1 MIAIAVAR
9 SAGHN
14 SPIVRYA
21 AVLAAAV
28 VLQGCLFGG
37 SVGGPKKSAS
47 VEKRRVLDLTP
58 SQFSMEKVH
67 EGEPKIAK
75 VRVYAGDGYRSQ
87 NVNWELK
94 FAAQLDLASQILV
107 PAFGVRLEI
116 VDTRPWQR
124 TADGS
129 DLEAMLSELEALDP
143 GEDVDWVIGL
153 VTGLPYASP
162 SVHELGMARPL
173 GRHTI
178 LRGQDD
184 AHDRKFI
191 AAAQVAESEKPALL
205 EARRQH
211 KLTLVLLHEIAH
223 TLGAMH
229 AEKPEW
235 IMNPTYNKDQSK
247 FSDENAR
254 LMRAMLP
261 HRLVPADERIAGAEH
276 KALYEYL
283 ESHDWGG
290 WDPDDRAQT
299 LQWLEDSGAA
309 DVDTTVDNKAPVPK
323 EANTQ
328 YQRTRRLIEMG
339 YVPEAREELESLL
352 SAYPANFA
360 IRALAC
366 QVEIVAN
373 GPAHE
378 TVTEVCGGA
387 AELAPADPTI
397 DMMLSASLLATG
409 DRPASIEAAK
419 RARARLDSQ
428 PDDRRDEWHAMA
440 LLYQSIGAVTWTEQA
455 LAAGG
460 IEPRESPAGVWAL
473 QTRARYAV
481 PVEGADYGITPET
494 EPDYVDLV
502 SSLLQLV
509 YSEQFKKARKL
520 ALEGLKTFP
529 NGPGINGILC
539 DLEVRKK
546 RWDAA
551 RTRCKKAIAAYEA
564 ASWSQ
569 YLLGIIELRKRR
581 NKVGIE
587 HLERAIEL
595 DPDLHQAYR
604 SLAKAYERVKDTD
617 KLDELDDAY
626 RARFGQSLP

>member
-1 MIAIAVAR
+1 
-9 SAGHN
+9 
-14 SPIVRYA
+14 
-21 AVLAAAV
+21 
-28 VLQGCLFGG
+28 
-37 SVGGPKKSAS
+37 
-47 VEKRRVLDLTP
+47 
-58 SQFSMEKVH
+58 MEAVH
-67 EGEPKIAK
+67 EGDPKIAT
-75 VRVYAGDGYRSQ
+75 VRVYAGSGYRSQ
-87 NVNWELK
+87 NVNWEVK
-94 FAAQLDLASQILV
+94 FASQLDLASQILV
-107 PAFGVRLEI
+107 PAFGVRLEV
-116 VDTRPWQR
+116 VDTKRWER

-129 DLEAMLSELEALDP
+129 DLEAMLSELEQLDP

-153 VTGLPYASP
+153 VTALPYASP
-162 SVHELGMARPL
+162 SVHDLGMARPL

-178 LRGQDD
+178 LRGIDD
-184 AHDRKFI
+184 AHDRKVV
-191 AAAQVAESEKPALL
+191 ATAQIDEDQKPALL

-229 AEKPEW
+229 ADKPEW
-235 IMNPTYNKDQSK
+235 IMNGSYNKDQAE

-254 LMRAMLP
+254 LIRAMLP
-261 HRLVPADERIAGAEH
+261 HRLTPADERIAGAEH
-276 KALYEYL
+276 KALLEYL
-283 ESHDWGG
+283 EAHDWGG
-290 WDPDDRAQT
+290 WDPDERAQT
-299 LQWLEDSGAA
+299 MQWLQDSGAA
-309 DVDTTVDNKAPVPK
+309 DVDTTAGNSGAPVPR

-328 YQRTRRLIEMG
+328 YQRTKRLVEMG
-339 YVPEAREELESLL
+339 YVPEAREELESLV

-366 QVEIVAN
+366 QLEIVAN
-373 GPAHE
+373 GPTHE
-378 TVTEVCGGA
+378 AVTEVCTTA
-387 AELAPADPTI
+387 ANLSPTDPTI
-397 DMMLSASLLATG
+397 DMMLSATLLATG
-409 DRPASIEAAK
+409 DRPASMEAAK
-419 RARARLDSQ
+419 RARARLDAS
-428 PDDRRDEWHAMA
+428 PDDREDEWHAMA

-460 IEPRESPAGVWAL
+460 IEPRESPAGIWAL

-481 PVEGADYGITPET
+481 PVDGADYGITPET

-509 YSEQFKKARKL
+509 YSEQFKEARKL
-520 ALEGLKTFP
+520 AVKGLKTFP

-551 RTRCKKAIAAYEA
+551 RKRCKKAVAAFDG

-569 YLLGIIELRKRR
+569 YLLGIIELRKRN
-581 NKVGIE
+581 NKAGIR

-604 SLAKAYERVKDTD
+604 SLGKAYERVKNTE
-617 KLDELDDAY
+617 KLDALDKAY
-626 RARFGQSLP
+626 RDRFGQSLP